1 MAGYTVERDVT
12 INAPAHLVHGLVQD
26 FHQWPLWSPWEDL
39 DPDLQRTYTGPETG
53 VGSRYSWTGNRK
65 AGAGSMEMTRATP
78 EQLDITIEFRKPI
91 RATNLTAFVFEAPSA
106 SETRVLWR
114 MSGEHKGLVGIMGR
128 LMSMDRMIGP
138 DFEKGLARL
147 KAVAE
152 ETSA

>member
-1 MAGYTVERDVT
+1 MAGYTVERDIT
-12 INAPAHLVHGLVQD
+12 IAAPSHLVQGLVRD

-39 DPDLQRTYTGPETG
+39 DPDLQRTYTGPDTG

-65 AGAGSMEMTRATP
+65 AGAGSMEMTRVTP
-78 EQLDITIEFRKPI
+78 EQVDITVEFQKPI
-91 RATNLTAFVFEAPSA
+91 KATNSTTFVFESPTE

-114 MSGEHKGLVGIMGR
+114 MSGEHRGLMGLMGR

-152 ETSA
+152 ETAA